1 MNERHRSSG
10 TVVNIRNTRIP
21 INLNLFDVLRA
32 DASLYQKAPP
42 SASFNQR
49 QSKFIDE
56 FDAT

>member
-1 MNERHRSSG
+1 M
-10 TVVNIRNTRIP
+10 
-21 INLNLFDVLRA
+21 RA